1 VSKILWSV
9 VSKVADR
16 SRRQR
21 REIFREPMAL
31 IMYVSES
38 SFSGVMF
45 TVSRL
50 VRINQV
56 VRCKVIR
63 ETRFNDT
70 FYYF

>member
-1 VSKILWSV
+1 
-9 VSKVADR
+9 
-16 SRRQR
+16 
-21 REIFREPMAL
+21 
-31 IMYVSES
+31 MYVQES

-56 VRCKVIR
+56 VRCKMIR
-63 ETRFNDT
+63 ETTFNDT

>member
-1 VSKILWSV
+1 MSKILCSMI
-9 VSKVADR
+9 SKAANR

-21 REIFREPMAL
+21 QDHVCIGEQFQWNDVEW
-31 IMYVSES
+31 SE
-38 SFSGVMF
+38 VMF
-45 TVSRL
+45 TVGRL

-70 FYYF
+70 LYHF

>member
-1 VSKILWSV
+1 VSLYGVNK
-9 VSKVADR
+9 
-16 SRRQR
+16 
-21 REIFREPMAL
+21 M

-56 VRCKVIR
+56 VRCKVLVVVVV
-63 ETRFNDT
+63 DLC
-70 FYYF
+70 

>member
-1 VSKILWSV
+1 
-9 VSKVADR
+9 
-16 SRRQR
+16 
-21 REIFREPMAL
+21 
-31 IMYVSES
+31 MYVQES

-63 ETRFNDT
+63 QTRFNDT
-70 FYYF
+70 FIHIV